1 LDPVQDHLSQPGSFF
16 WKKLTKAMTHKSNK
30 QELLTASEGCQRL
43 IVGPEHHFHAL
54 IADPKLH
61 RSIRAVALLEPL
73 MPNPD

>member
-1 LDPVQDHLSQPGSFF
+1 
-16 WKKLTKAMTHKSNK
+16 MTHKSNK
-30 QELLTASEGCQRL
+30 QELLTAS
-43 IVGPEHHFHAL
+43 EHHFHAL

>member
-1 LDPVQDHLSQPGSFF
+1 
-16 WKKLTKAMTHKSNK
+16 MTHKSNK